1 MKNFNCQSMP
11 EDVKNLFFDTY
22 RLNNNSRVIIH
33 VGSERHLIKNWLIEN
48 GADTDDEV
56 GLDYEFTNEKTK
68 MFSYKD
74 FRADEDEDF

>member
-22 RLNNNSRVIIH
+22 RLNNNSRVEPFEK
-33 VGSERHLIKNWLIEN
+33 VRAYTKNWLIEN

-56 GLDYEFTNEKTK
+56 GIDYEFTNEKTK